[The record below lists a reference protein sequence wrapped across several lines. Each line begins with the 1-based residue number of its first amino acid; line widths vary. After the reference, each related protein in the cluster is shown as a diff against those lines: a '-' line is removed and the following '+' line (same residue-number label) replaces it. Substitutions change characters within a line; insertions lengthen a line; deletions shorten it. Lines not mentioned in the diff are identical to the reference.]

1 MPLATKRLGAL
12 AAAIAALSLLAGCS
26 GGGTAASTDDGGIPA
41 LSKNYTGDKVSLT
54 LWGGNP
60 KIATAVDAFNKAQ
73 SKITVKFVEQPGAD
87 TLQKNLRNAVK
98 ASNGPDLFDT
108 QTEQLNSFA
117 SDGIAADLTTALSND
132 KSEFSKASW
141 SAVTTGGHTFGVPA
155 SQIPTFGLANAKV
168 FKDAGLSYP
177 TTWEQVI
184 SDGKKLNERGVKII
198 NLAGEDY
205 TNYVYMS
212 WQAGAQW
219 WKLDGDKW
227 TVNVD
232 SKETAKAADTLQ
244 QMIDDDIVSKIS
256 YADYNAMMQ
265 QYDQGK
271 IAFRTL
277 STWQTAGMQTNLKS
291 TLGSWEPSAYPSY
304 EGQQPS
310 NQSFTRAWA
319 VNDKSKHKEAAAY
332 TARWLATDDSSV
344 KALASP
350 TTGTGWFP
358 AVADPSPYV
367 GISEPSTLIGDHAD
381 KWDSTVNTAVEQQSA
396 DNWTYGP
403 DASAAFAELA
413 NWWGK
418 ALAGQIK
425 VSEIAPHMQKWIVN
439 DMKQQGLTVSGQ

>member
-26 GGGTAASTDDGGIPA
+26 GGTTASTGDGTIPA
-41 LSKNYTGDKVSLT
+41 LSKKYTGAKVSLT
-54 LWGGNP
+54 LWASNA
-60 KIATAVDAFNKAQ
+60 KIATAVDEFNKAQ
-73 SKITVKFVEQPGAD
+73 NKITVKLVEQAGAD

-98 ASNGPDLFDT
+98 AGNGPDLFDT

-132 KSEFSKASW
+132 KSDFSKASW
-141 SAVTTGGHTFGVPA
+141 SAVTTGGRTFGVPA

-168 FKDAGLSYP
+168 FSDAGLSYP

-184 SDGKKLNERGVKII
+184 ADGKKLNERGVKIL

-232 SKETAKAADTLQ
+232 SKATAKAADTLQ
-244 QMIDDDIVSKIS
+244 QMIDDNIVSKIS

-332 TARWLATDDSSV
+332 TARWLATNDSSV

-367 GISEPSTLIGDHAD
+367 GISEPSSLIGDHAD
-381 KWDSTVNTAVEQQSA
+381 KWDSTVNTAVKQQSA